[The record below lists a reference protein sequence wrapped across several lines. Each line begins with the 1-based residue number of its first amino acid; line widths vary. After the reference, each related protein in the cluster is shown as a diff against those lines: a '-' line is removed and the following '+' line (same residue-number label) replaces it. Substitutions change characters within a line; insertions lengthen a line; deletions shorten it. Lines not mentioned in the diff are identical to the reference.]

1 MDGSPAI
8 LPSFHLPSGPLVD
21 RAENA
26 MPLYRASPETIER
39 IKGIL
44 RRDLKLGAA
53 ATIEDSMPLIGGDM
67 DLDSLDL
74 LLLITSVEKEFGVKI
89 ANGTIGR
96 EAFKSVET
104 LARFI
109 DAQAK

>member
-1 MDGSPAI
+1 
-8 LPSFHLPSGPLVD
+8 
-21 RAENA
+21 

-53 ATIEDSMPLIGGDM
+53 AVIEDSMPLVGGDM

-74 LLLITSVEKEFGVKI
+74 LLLITSVEKEFGVKV

-96 EAFKSVET
+96 EVFQSVES

-109 DAQAK
+109 DAQPK

>member
-1 MDGSPAI
+1 
-8 LPSFHLPSGPLVD
+8 
-21 RAENA
+21 
-26 MPLYRASPETIER
+26 MPLYQASPATIER
-39 IKGIL
+39 IKNIL
-44 RRDLKLGAA
+44 RRDLKLGATA
-53 ATIEDSMPLIGGDM
+53 VIADTMPLAGGEM

-74 LLLITSVEKEFGVKI
+74 LLLITSVEKEFGVKV

-96 EAFKSVET
+96 EVFRSVET